1 MCLILVA
8 HRAHPDY
15 PLILAAN
22 RDEFFARPTLAAAPW
37 LESNAVVGGRD
48 LEHGGSWLAVSASRR
63 LAAVTNIRNGVRRK
77 TGTRSRGLLVS
88 EFILSDVDP
97 ASFLQNVHEEKESYD
112 GFNLLV
118 GAGGDLF
125 HYANLSGDITA
136 VAPGVHGLSNHLL
149 DSPWPKV
156 ERGKAAMERLLRQ
169 PREALTNGLFEVLGD
184 KQAPP
189 DEALPQTGVSLEW
202 ERVLATAFISADGY
216 GTRAST
222 VVLVDH
228 AGGVTFVE
236 RNFAPGGA
244 PTETRRIA
252 LPVG

>member
-15 PLILAAN
+15 PLILAGN

-37 LESNAVVGGRD
+37 IESNEVVGGRD
-48 LEHGGSWLAVSASRR
+48 LERGGSWLAVSAARR
-63 LAAVTNIRNGVRRK
+63 MAAVTNVRNGGRRK

-88 EFILSDVDP
+88 DFILSDLDP
-97 ASFLQNVHEEKESYD
+97 ASFLQSVHAEKEAYD

-118 GAGGDLF
+118 SAGGDLF

-136 VAPGVHGLSNHLL
+136 VTPGVHGLSNHLL
-149 DSPWPKV
+149 DTPWPKV
-156 ERGKAAMERLLRQ
+156 ERGKAAMERLLAK
-169 PREALTNGLFEVLGD
+169 PRHALTDGLFEVLGD
-184 KQAPP
+184 RQAPR

-222 VVLVDH
+222 VVLVDC
-228 AGGVTFVE
+228 AGDVTFVE
-236 RNFAPGGA
+236 RNFAPDGA
-244 PTETRRIA
+244 PTETRRIVMPA
-252 LPVG
+252 G